1 MAWIS
6 ALVTVRL
13 SSKRSRFS
21 STTFIECGSLEAPVR
36 PFFSA
41 SAIE

>member
-1 MAWIS
+1 MMS
-6 ALVTVRL
+6 ALVTVTP

-21 STTFIECGSLEAPVR
+21 STTFIECGSFEIPGS

-41 SAIE
+41 SGSE

>member
-1 MAWIS
+1 MASMS

-21 STTFIECGSLEAPVR
+21 STTFIEWGSVETPLR